1 MKQAVLHAPLDLKV
15 VEKKTPELQSGD
27 LLLRVETALVCGTD
41 IRIYE
46 GRKKRNVV
54 YPTVM
59 GHEFSATVTDS
70 SGPLPDGI
78 SVGDLVCVYPLL
90 PCQECVACTRN
101 HPNLCR
107 NRVAFGYQ
115 LPGGFSQFVRV
126 PEAAVRAGNVIP
138 IGGVSPGAAAI
149 VEPLACAYNAQRL
162 ASAAGAPTMLVSG
175 CGPLGLMHVRLAR
188 QAGVKR
194 IIAVDPIIERRA
206 AAESSGADVT
216 FAPDSDTP
224 RRVLDWTDG
233 AGVDVLVMAVGR
245 TDALHP
251 YLGVLAPGA
260 RVSVFA
266 GFSGEGTALEIP
278 ANDIHYN
285 EWTVVGASSSRL
297 EDFRTVAGMVRSG
310 ALRVDDL
317 VGTEL
322 PIDEVVDAIELA
334 ASGRDMRV
342 GIAPWG

>member
-15 VEKKTPELQSGD
+15 EDTEMPALESGD
-27 LLLRVETALVCGTD
+27 LLLRVESALVCGTD
-41 IRIYE
+41 VRIYE
-46 GRKKRNVV
+46 GRKKRNVI

-59 GHEFSATVTDS
+59 GHEFSATVVES
-70 SGPLPDGI
+70 AGPMPDGLAE
-78 SVGDLVCVYPLL
+78 GDLVCVYPLV
-90 PCQECVACTRN
+90 PCRECVACTRN

-107 NRVAFGYQ
+107 SRVAFGYQ

-126 PEAAVRAGNVIP
+126 PAVAVRAGNVVP
-138 IGGVSPGAAAI
+138 VGGVSPGAAAI

-162 ASAAGAPTMLVSG
+162 ASAHGAPTMLVSG
-175 CGPLGLMHVRLAR
+175 CGPLGLMHIRLAR
-188 QAGVKR
+188 QLGVQR
-194 IIAVDPIIERRA
+194 IVAVDPIPERRA
-206 AAESSGADVT
+206 AAEASGADLT
-216 FAPDSDTP
+216 LAPSP
-224 RRVLDWTDG
+224 EAPGRILEWTDG

-251 YLGVLAPGA
+251 YLGILAPGA

-285 EWTVVGASSSRL
+285 EWTVVGASSCRL
-297 EDFRTVAGMVRSG
+297 EDFQEVAALVRSG
-310 ALRVDDL
+310 ALQVDDL
-317 VGTEL
+317 VGTQV
-322 PIDEVVDAIELA
+322 PIDDVVDAIALA

-342 GIAPWG
+342 GVAPWA

>member
-15 VEKKTPELQSGD
+15 EDTEIPTLSPGD
-27 LLLRVETALVCGTD
+27 VLLRVESALVCGTD
-41 IRIYE
+41 VRIYE
-46 GRKKRNVV
+46 GRKKRNVT

-59 GHEFSATVTDS
+59 GHEFSATVADS
-70 SGPLPDGI
+70 AGALPDEL
-78 SVGDLVCVYPLL
+78 SLGDLVCVYPLL
-90 PCQECVACTRN
+90 PCQKCVACTRD

-126 PEAAVRAGNVIP
+126 PAAAVQAGNVVP
-138 IGGVSPGAAAI
+138 VGGISAGAAAI
-149 VEPLACAYNAQRL
+149 VEPLACAYNGQRL
-162 ASAAGAPTMLVSG
+162 ASARGACTMLVSG
-175 CGPLGLMHVRLAR
+175 CGPLGLMHIRLAR
-188 QAGVKR
+188 QLDVQR
-194 IIAVDPIIERRA
+194 IIAVDPIAERRA
-206 AAESSGADVT
+206 AAEASGADLT
-216 FAPDSDTP
+216 FAPGADTA
-224 RRVLDWTDG
+224 RQVLDATDG

-285 EWTVVGASSSRL
+285 EWTVVGASSCRL
-297 EDFRTVAGMVRSG
+297 DDFREVAGLVRSG
-310 ALRVDDL
+310 ALQVDDL
-317 VGTEL
+317 VGTQV
-322 PIDEVVDAIELA
+322 PIDDVVAAIELA

-342 GIAPWG
+342 GVAPWA